1 MSDEKSK
8 NIHPGK
14 AIFAVISTVVFLIVL
29 PYLLITELLP
39 TYFPMDPTIQ
49 DQLLNSLILF
59 GAIGAV
65 ISFFKALWSKGTRP
79 HGLISAVFAAYS
91 VYYLYFLFSGGF
103 SGEFGVFRIELGS
116 LFLEG
121 TLESFSFGVNFSYLA
136 WWFIIAGGISVALYI
151 YEAIA

>member
-1 MSDEKSK
+1 MSEEKSK

-14 AIFAVISTVVFLIVL
+14 AIFSLILEIVLLIIL

-39 TYFPMDPTIQ
+39 IYFPMDPTIQ
-49 DQLLNSLILF
+49 AQLLNSLILY
-59 GAIGAV
+59 GVIGAA

-79 HGLISAVFAAYS
+79 HGIISAVFAAYS

-103 SGEFGVFRIELGS
+103 SGEFGVFRIDLAS
-116 LFLEG
+116 FPVS
-121 TLESFSFGVNFSYLA
+121 TLLQSFSFGVNFSYLA
-136 WWFIIAGGISVALYI
+136 WWFIIAGGISVVLYI

>member
-14 AIFAVISTVVFLIVL
+14 AIFAVVSTVVFLIVL
-29 PYLLITELLP
+29 PYLLITELIP

-59 GAIGAV
+59 GAIGAA

-79 HGLISAVFAAYS
+79 HGLISAIFAAYS

-103 SGEFGVFRIELGS
+103 SGEFGVFRIDLGS
-116 LFLEG
+116 FPVPTILQ
-121 TLESFSFGVNFSYLA
+121 SFSFGVNFSYLA
-136 WWFIIAGGISVALYI
+136 WWFIISGGISVVLYI
-151 YEAIA
+151 YEALA

>member
-14 AIFAVISTVVFLIVL
+14 AIFAVVSTVGFLIVL
-29 PYLLITELLP
+29 PYLLITELIP

-59 GAIGAV
+59 GAIGAA

-79 HGLISAVFAAYS
+79 HGLISAIFAAYS

-103 SGEFGVFRIELGS
+103 SGEFGVFRIDLGS
-116 LFLEG
+116 FPVPTILQ
-121 TLESFSFGVNFSYLA
+121 SFSFGVNFSYLA
-136 WWFIIAGGISVALYI
+136 WWFIISGGISVVLYI
-151 YEAIA
+151 YEALA